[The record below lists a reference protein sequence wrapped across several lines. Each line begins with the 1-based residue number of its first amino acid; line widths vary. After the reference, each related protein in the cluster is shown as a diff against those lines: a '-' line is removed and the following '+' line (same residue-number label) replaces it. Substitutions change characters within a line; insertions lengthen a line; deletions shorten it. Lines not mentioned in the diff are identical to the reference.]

1 MAFPDEKTLK
11 RMRAK
16 LDKVEGTLM
25 ISPNATPLQ
34 KLRWDLCQ
42 KFVRYTREH
51 DLTQDQL
58 AKVLGVDKAKVSK
71 ILHHRIDEFS
81 TDRLITLYQQLN
93 PDIKF
98 KVG

>member
-1 MAFPDEKTLK
+1 MAFPNEKTLK

-34 KLRWDLCQ
+34 KLRWDICQ

-58 AKVLGVDKAKVSK
+58 AKILRVDKAKISK
-71 ILHHRIDEFS
+71 ILNHRIDEFS

-93 PDIKF
+93 PDIEF

>member
-1 MAFPDEKTLK
+1 MAFPNEKTLK

-34 KLRWDLCQ
+34 KLRWDICQ

-58 AKVLGVDKAKVSK
+58 AKILCVDKAKISK
-71 ILHHRIDEFS
+71 ILHHRTDEFS

>member
-16 LDKVEGTLM
+16 LDKVGGTLM

-58 AKVLGVDKAKVSK
+58 AELLGVDKAKVSK

-81 TDRLITLYQQLN
+81 TDRLITLYQQLT

>member
-25 ISPNATPLQ
+25 ISSNATPLQ

-58 AKVLGVDKAKVSK
+58 AKVLRVDKAKVSK

-81 TDRLITLYQQLN
+81 TDRLITLYQQLT

-98 KVG
+98 RVG